1 MMVNLIRKQ
10 SPARIIAFGFIF
22 VIIAGS
28 VLLSLPFSVRD
39 GVDLKY
45 TDALYTSTSAVCVTG
60 LVVVDSYDTF
70 TPVGQFILGAL
81 IQIGGLGV
89 TTMGAGIILVMGKK
103 VDIKG
108 RTLLKEALNMDTAKG
123 LVRLIHKIFIVT
135 LIFEGAGAIAGF
147 LVFIRDYP
155 FFRAL
160 GISVF
165 HSVAAF
171 NNSGFDI
178 LGNNQNLINYSG
190 NIALNIITCT
200 LVFFGG
206 IGFFVICELWEKRF
220 KWKKFSMHTRIVISV
235 SIVLIIAG
243 ALLLKIT
250 ENISW
255 MGAFFMSVSART
267 AGFATYSLGTFS
279 KSGLLVIIILM
290 IIGASPGSTGGGI
303 KTSTFFVLIQ
313 GVKSAA
319 TNKSEKAF
327 HYAVPKEAF
336 RNASVIMIL
345 AMCVVTVGS
354 YLMGIFEPDIDFID
368 ILFEVA
374 SAFGTAGLS
383 TGITQQIGIAGKLL
397 SIVIMYIGRLGPLT
411 IATLWHFSKGERINY
426 PEGNITIG

>member
-206 IGFFVICELWEKRF
+206 IGFFVICELWEK
-220 KWKKFSMHTRIVISV
+220 IVISV

-336 RNASVIMIL
+336 RKASVIMIL

>member
-1 MMVNLIRKQ
+1 
-10 SPARIIAFGFIF
+10 
-22 VIIAGS
+22 
-28 VLLSLPFSVRD
+28 
-39 GVDLKY
+39 
-45 TDALYTSTSAVCVTG
+45 
-60 LVVVDSYDTF
+60 
-70 TPVGQFILGAL
+70 
-81 IQIGGLGV
+81 
-89 TTMGAGIILVMGKK
+89 
-103 VDIKG
+103 
-108 RTLLKEALNMDTAKG
+108 
-123 LVRLIHKIFIVT
+123 
-135 LIFEGAGAIAGF
+135 
-147 LVFIRDYP
+147 
-155 FFRAL
+155 
-160 GISVF
+160 
-165 HSVAAF
+165 
-171 NNSGFDI
+171 
-178 LGNNQNLINYSG
+178 
-190 NIALNIITCT
+190 
-200 LVFFGG
+200 
-206 IGFFVICELWEKRF
+206 
-220 KWKKFSMHTRIVISV
+220 MHTRIVISV

-336 RNASVIMIL
+336 RKASVIMIL
-345 AMCVVTVGS
+345 AMCVVTVGA

-383 TGITQQIGIAGKLL
+383 TGITQQIGNAGKLL

>member
-1 MMVNLIRKQ
+1 MKKRAALHNLGCKVNAYETEAMRQLLEEDGYEIVPFEPGADVYVINTCTVTNIADRKSRQ
-10 SPARIIAFGFIF
+10 MLHKARKMN
-22 VIIAGS
+22 
-28 VLLSLPFSVRD
+28 P
-39 GVDLKY
+39 
-45 TDALYTSTSAVCVTG
+45 DA
-60 LVVVDSYDTF
+60 
-70 TPVGQFILGAL
+70 
-81 IQIGGLGV
+81 
-89 TTMGAGIILVMGKK
+89 
-103 VDIKG
+103 
-108 RTLLKEALNMDTAKG
+108 
-123 LVRLIHKIFIVT
+123 IV
-135 LIFEGAGAIAGF
+135 
-147 LVFIRDYP
+147 
-155 FFRAL
+155 
-160 GISVF
+160 
-165 HSVAAF
+165 VAA
-171 NNSGFDI
+171 GCYVETADGGVEKDPAIDII

-279 KSGLLVIIILM
+279 KSGLLVLIILM

-303 KTSTFFVLIQ
+303 KTSTFFALIQ

-336 RNASVIMIL
+336 RKASVIMIL